1 MSHLAGVMVDDRNVI
16 RRQLQRRAGT
26 EKQIVVIIPA
36 YNEASFIKAT
46 IESVLA
52 QTVQPSVIIV
62 AANNCTDETED
73 VARVAGAR
81 VFIAEPN
88 KQKKAGALNLTLNF
102 VMRYLRNND
111 AVLIM
116 DADTTLSKT
125 FIETALGRLNEN
137 VGGVGGAFIGR
148 DSNSTIGTLQ
158 RMEYYRY
165 RKDIIRNG
173 ERAFVLSGTGT
184 LFSVKALRMVKAS
197 RNGKIL
203 PKGDDFYDT
212 FSLTEDNEITLALLA
227 CGYECISPTQM
238 TTTTDVMESLG
249 SLWNQ
254 RDRWYLG
261 ALWNLRAYG
270 FRMPWYM
277 KMVYWK
283 QQIGLFVSVMAFF
296 LYVILMYVLILSGGG
311 ITWSPFWVS
320 LTAIVIAER
329 VYTVWGMGW
338 KARLYATLLVEQM
351 YSILLCAIFFVALL
365 KCIVGKKGHWVPT

>member
-1 MSHLAGVMVDDRNVI
+1 MGVVVDDRSVI
-16 RRQLQRRAGT
+16 RRKLQGGVRTERRT
-26 EKQIVVIIPA
+26 VVIIPA
-36 YNEASFIKAT
+36 YNEAASIQAT
-46 IESVLA
+46 VESVHA
-52 QTVQPSVIIV
+52 QTVQPSIIIV

-73 VARVAGAR
+73 VARASGAV

-116 DADTTLSKT
+116 DADTTLSET
-125 FIETALGRLNEN
+125 FIETALSRLNEN

-148 DSNSTIGTLQ
+148 DSDSTIGTLQ
-158 RMEYYRY
+158 RMEYHRY

-184 LFSVKALRMVKAS
+184 LFSVKALRTVKAS
-197 RNGKIL
+197 RNGKTL
-203 PKGDDFYDT
+203 PKGGDFYDT

-249 SLWNQ
+249 ALWNQ

-270 FRMPWYM
+270 LRMPWYM

-296 LYVILMYVLILSGGG
+296 LYITLMGVLILNGGS
-311 ITWSPFWVS
+311 ISWSPFWIS
-320 LTAIVIAER
+320 LMVIVVAER

-338 KARLYATLLVEQM
+338 KARLYAALLVEQM
-351 YSILLCAIFFVALL
+351 YSILLCMIFFVALL
-365 KCIVGKKGHWVPT
+365 KCIAGKKGHWVPT